1 MKKLSHLGIM
11 LLLVVALPA
20 ALFAQKGAIKGK
32 VVDAKTGQAL
42 PGANVLVVG
51 TTMGT
56 TSNQSGSFVIDNLLP
71 GRYTL
76 KVTYIGYVT
85 AKRDVRVHPGRT
97 TKVKFTLSQ
106 TVMLANAIEVVADR
120 AKERETPVAFT
131 DVPKREMEARLGS
144 RDIPLVLNTTPS
156 VYATQ
161 QGGGAGDARINI
173 RGFDQRNI
181 AIMINGVPVND
192 MENGW
197 VYWSNWDGVSDAT
210 ASIQV
215 QRGLSAVNL
224 ATASIGGTMN
234 IITDPTKQEF
244 GLRYKQ
250 EFGSGNFLKETV
262 SFNSGIINGK
272 YAFNALLVR
281 KTGNGVI
288 DKTWTDAWAWYL
300 GASWNVN
307 ENNRLELYAL
317 GAPQRHGQNLYK
329 QNIAV
334 YSQKFAKDLSDYD
347 PAALSKFHEM
357 GRTFNQNWAPV
368 NPSYNGK
375 QTWDE
380 HSTDRYNPNFINERE
395 NFFHKPQVNLN
406 WYSKLTDQL
415 NLYSVF
421 YYSGGHG
428 GGTGTIGNLMRQD
441 ANGKLGGK
449 DYKFYYG
456 PSPWRY
462 NWDATIA
469 INRDSTHAYIDKKEY
484 NKEKFQSL
492 GILRNSRNNQWTLG
506 AISKANYKIS
516 DNLKTTVGIDWR
528 TAEIEHYREVRD
540 LLGGKYY
547 IDKSNEYDD
556 TPAKQEK
563 RAGDKIAYFNTN
575 TVTWFGTYA
584 QGEFKT
590 NVMSIYGMAGYSM
603 IKYGYTN
610 HFRTSK
616 RLANGNPD
624 VNSPEFTLKSDW
636 ITGIQVKGGASYRLT
651 ENIDFYGNAGYVSKV
666 PIFDN
671 VIDDVTGS
679 MANNPKNEKFTDFE
693 AGTNAYFL
701 NRKLYT
707 RADAY
712 YTIWKDRAKS
722 VGVVNQDGSEGVVFI
737 TGMNALH
744 SGVEME
750 AGFQPISLFNI
761 SGSVSVGNWK
771 FTDDVNGV
779 YKTYDRQSQRT
790 KLDTAKYYVK
800 DLKVGDAPQTQFAL
814 VGSVYPVRG
823 LQAQAVFR
831 YYMRNYSYWDPFSR
845 TDPTDR
851 KQSWKAPDYG
861 VLDLHMSY
869 KLPIG
874 FQGVRISLFAHVYNA
889 LDALYIQ
896 DATDNSRY
904 NAYTSNGVTHSADDA
919 EVFFGAPR
927 FFNAGFSVSY

>member
-1 MKKLSHLGIM
+1 MRKLGRFGIM
-11 LLLVVALPA
+11 LLLVIALPA

-32 VVDAKTGQAL
+32 VVDAKTGKAL

-56 TSNQSGSFVIDNLLP
+56 TSNQSGAFEISSLLP

-85 AKRDVRVHPGRT
+85 ASRDVRVRPGKT
-97 TKVKFTLSQ
+97 TAVKFTLSQ

-131 DVPKREMEARLGS
+131 DVPKQEVEARLGS
-144 RDIPLVLNTTPS
+144 RDIPLILNTTPS

-288 DKTWTDAWAWYL
+288 DKTWTDAWAWYF

-307 ENNRLELYAL
+307 KNNRLELYAL
-317 GAPQRHGQNLYK
+317 GAPQRHGNNFYK

-334 YSQKFAKDLSDYD
+334 YSKSFAQGLADYD
-347 PAALSKFHEM
+347 TAAFSKYHQA
-357 GRTFNQNWAPV
+357 GRTFNQNWGPV
-368 NPSYNGK
+368 SPSYKGK
-375 QTWDE
+375 QMWDE
-380 HSTDRYNPNFINERE
+380 HMTNRYNPNFINERE

-406 WYSKLTDQL
+406 WYTKLNEKL
-415 NLYSVF
+415 NVYSVF

-428 GGTGTIGNLMRQD
+428 GGTGP
-441 ANGKLGGK
+441 LGTLSRKPWVAGQK
-449 DYKFYYG
+449 WYK
-456 PSPWRY
+456 SAPWLW

-469 INRDSTHAYIDKKEY
+469 VNQGTNGGK
-484 NKEKFQSL
+484 KEKFQSI

-506 AISKANYKIS
+506 AISKANYQIS
-516 DNLKTTVGIDWR
+516 EKLKATAGIDWR

-540 LLGGKYY
+540 LLGGNFY
-547 IDKSNEYDD
+547 IDKSNEYDN
-556 TPAKQEK
+556 TPAKQK
-563 RAGDKIAYFNTN
+563 KTYGDKIAYFNTN
-575 TVTWFGTYA
+575 TVNWIGTYA
-584 QGEFKT
+584 QTEYRT
-590 NVMSIYGMAGYSM
+590 NLMSVYGMAGYSM
-603 IKYGYTN
+603 IKYGFTD

-616 RLANGNPD
+616 TLPDGSPD
-624 VNSPEFTLKSDW
+624 VNSPEFKLKSKW
-636 ITGIQVKGGASYRLT
+636 ITGIQAKGGASYRLT
-651 ENIDFYGNAGYVSKV
+651 ENIDFYGNAGFVSKV

-671 VIDDVTGS
+671 VIDDRTGTL
-679 MANNPKNEKFTDFE
+679 ANNPKNEKFTDFE
-693 AGTNAYFL
+693 AGVNAYFM

-707 RADAY
+707 KADAY

-722 VGVVNQDGSEGVVFI
+722 IGIVNQDGSEGIVFI

-750 AGFQPISLFNI
+750 GGFRPMSLF
-761 SGSVSVGNWK
+761 SLGGAFSVGNWK
-771 FTDDVNGV
+771 FTDDVKGV
-779 YKTYDRQSQRT
+779 YKSYDRQQHTVS
-790 KLDTAKYYVK
+790 LDTVNYYVK
-800 DLKVGDAPQTQFAL
+800 NLKVGDAPQTQFAF
-814 VGSVYPVRG
+814 VGTIYPISGMR
-823 LQAQAVFR
+823 AMITYR

-845 TDPTDR
+845 TNPKDR
-851 KQSWKAPDYG
+851 TQSWKAPNYG
-861 VLDLHMSY
+861 VLDMHFIY
-869 KLPIG
+869 KLPIAVS
-874 FQGVRISLFAHVYNA
+874 GVNIRVFAHVYNV
-889 LDALYIQ
+889 LNSLYIQ

-904 NAYTSNGVTHSADDA
+904 NAWDHDHDADDA

-927 FFNAGFSVSY
+927 FINAGFSVSY